1 VTNAEG
7 TAESGALNAERR
19 NMTPG
24 HLNPPFA
31 VFFRRFTF
39 SLSRSA

>member
-1 VTNAEG
+1 
-7 TAESGALNAERR
+7 
-19 NMTPG
+19 MTPG